1 MSYSREDI
9 DAAITERIATDPTF
23 REALLADPRAALTA
37 LSGMSIPDSIRITVH
52 QESPT
57 DIHLVV
63 PADSTLSE
71 TDLELVSGG
80 IDWYS
85 DNHSCVGIPQ

>member
-1 MSYSREDI
+1 
-9 DAAITERIATDPTF
+9 
-23 REALLADPRAALTA
+23 
-37 LSGMSIPDSIRITVH
+37 MSIPDSIRITVH